1 MKIHPE
7 GKLVNLFKKETNL
20 IFKIECLQDE
30 EGSYHRTDY
39 AEIEWELYSKLE
51 KCQEKIIKNLELSLE
66 SRIKFKLRG

>member
-7 GKLVNLFKKETNL
+7 DKLVDLFKKETNL

-39 AEIEWELYSKLE
+39 AEIECGLYNKLE
-51 KCQEKIIKNLELSLE
+51 KCQKKIIKNLELSL
-66 SRIKFKLRG
+66 KLRRGL

>member
-7 GKLVNLFKKETNL
+7 DKLVNLFKKETNL

-39 AEIEWELYSKLE
+39 AEIECGLYNKLE
-51 KCQEKIIKNLELSLE
+51 KCQKK
-66 SRIKFKLRG
+66 R

>member
-7 GKLVNLFKKETNL
+7 DKLVDLFKKETNL

-39 AEIEWELYSKLE
+39 AEIECGLYNKLE
-51 KCQEKIIKNLELSLE
+51 KCRKKIIKNLELSL
-66 SRIKFKLRG
+66 KLRR